1 MSAPANLRIKLLKI
15 LKNAIKR
22 IDATITTATM
32 AVVASK
38 ILNISLGEM
47 SCHIEMPHKQSAAI
61 TIPARVAEVFLRTL
75 SSEKIK
81 IGPII

>member
-1 MSAPANLRIKLLKI
+1 MSKSYTPGLKI
-15 LKNAIKR
+15 LKNAIKS
-22 IDATITTATM
+22 IAATITTATM

-38 ILNISLGEM
+38 ILNISLREM